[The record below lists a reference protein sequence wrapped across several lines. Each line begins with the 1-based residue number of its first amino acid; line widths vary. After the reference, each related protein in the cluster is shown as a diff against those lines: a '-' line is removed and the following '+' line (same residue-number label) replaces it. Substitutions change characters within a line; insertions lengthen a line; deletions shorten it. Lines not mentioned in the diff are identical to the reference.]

1 MDIRQMVLCLTF
13 SVGVLPVGSVE
24 ASQSLD
30 RSQRAYKAAMET
42 SDEGRRTEL
51 LKRSYNEYETY
62 EAAIALGELHLGAG
76 EWGQAREW
84 LNEAYELGGT
94 DEARSRALFRIG
106 ESYAGEGNWARAVDY
121 LDAADGLYDLP
132 MIRQALREA
141 RRAMQGQ
148 VVPSAAIAETL
159 ARRGGGVRPR
169 IDLDI
174 NFEFDSARMTRD
186 GRAQAEQLGEAM
198 LMVADDVGRRE
209 EWLVVGHTDAQGAR
223 SYNHA
228 LSLRRA
234 EAVRAYLAEE
244 FGFDRRDIDVDGRGE
259 DELLDTAMSEAAH
272 SLNRRVEVVRR

>member
-13 SVGVLPVGSVE
+13 AVGVLPVGSVE
-24 ASQSLD
+24 ASQSLE

-42 SDEGRRTEL
+42 ADEGRRIEL
-51 LKRSYNEYETY
+51 LKRSYKEYETY
-62 EAAIALGELHLGAG
+62 ESAIALGEIHLGAG

-106 ESYAGEGNWARAVDY
+106 ESYAGEGNLARAVDY

-132 MIRQALREA
+132 MIRQALRGA